1 MAARR
6 EPSFQRCQGTR
17 RHHNPDIRSVLESV
31 ISLLGEFQ
39 EAHNDY
45 RAGRRNTWGCM
56 SPLLEPVETFTNG
69 NEMRFDD
76 YFRVSVRQ
84 ARPMGELKWTCIVE
98 FRFRNQSIFHMTLI
112 YNPPG
117 TTNHEWQD
125 GVHFT
130 SDLTA
135 RRVFLQPG
143 AIRRDDF
150 ESTYVLGD
158 QLGDI
163 CFDMAT
169 YFRDAVSTRGER
181 ITDRNLWEF
190 LQLPPHLPASEN
202 DIRNHIHNGLMIFGV
217 AVKAIVLYDRWKNLG
232 VQTTKREVFDQT
244 DRLRLQ
250 INLPPLTGSDRDIFM
265 DDGYRGTDDLLGTID
280 WSNLPTDSD
289 RDIDWSIFQGGGLQK
304 KLIVYSRKIQKI
316 KELTKILN
324 KNKSKNKIKI
334 EKYNKQ
340 IKELKEKI
348 INTKEKLKKQKLKKE
363 KLKKE
368 KLKKEKLKKEKLRKE
383 KLKKGKL
390 KKEKLKKVAKKPKS
404 NKK

>member
-130 SDLTA
+130 SDLTG
-135 RRVFLQPG
+135 RRTFLQPD
-143 AIRRDDF
+143 AIRRNDF

-158 QLGDI
+158 QLGQI

-169 YFRDAVSTRGER
+169 YFRDGVSTSGAA
-181 ITDRNLWEF
+181 ITDRNLYEF
-190 LQLPPHLPASEN
+190 LQLPPHLPASEY

-232 VQTTKREVFDQT
+232 TQTTKREVFDQT

-250 INLPPLTGSDRDIFM
+250 INLRPLTGDDRDSFM
-265 DDGYRGTDDLLGTID
+265 DDGFRGTDDWLRQGRARGAED
-280 WSNLPTDSD
+280 V
-289 RDIDWSIFQGGGLQK
+289 RRRGGGLQK

-348 INTKEKLKKQKLKKE
+348 KNTKEKLKKQKLKKQ

-368 KLKKEKLKKEKLRKE
+368 KLNKEKLRKE

-390 KKEKLKKVAKKPKS
+390 KKEKLKKVAKKT
-404 NKK
+404 KK

>member
-98 FRFRNQSIFHMTLI
+98 FRFRNQPIFHMTLI

-130 SDLTA
+130 SDLTG
-135 RRVFLQPG
+135 RRTFLQPD
-143 AIRRDDF
+143 AIRRNDF

-158 QLGDI
+158 QLGQI

-169 YFRDAVSTRGER
+169 YFRDGVSTSGAA
-181 ITDRNLWEF
+181 ITDRNLYEF

-232 VQTTKREVFDQT
+232 TQTTKREVFDQT

-250 INLPPLTGSDRDIFM
+250 INLRPLTGDDRDSFM
-265 DDGYRGTDDLLGTID
+265 DDGFRGTDDWLRQGRARGAED
-280 WSNLPTDSD
+280 V
-289 RDIDWSIFQGGGLQK
+289 RRRGGGLQK

-348 INTKEKLKKQKLKKE
+348 KNTKEKLKKQKLKKQ

-368 KLKKEKLKKEKLRKE
+368 KLNKEKLRKE

-390 KKEKLKKVAKKPKS
+390 KKETKKTKK
-404 NKK
+404 